1 MPLATSPAL
10 STRDVL
16 ETIVR
21 VVSPFVGE
29 TMARSAAQAH
39 CQKLGIDA
47 GQMRTDQAEAL
58 IARVGAGLNVFVG
71 RDKSTTIVADL
82 RRAIESQGRPR

>member
-1 MPLATSPAL
+1 MATSPAL

-16 ETIVR
+16 TTIVR
-21 VVSPFVGE
+21 VVSPYLGE

-47 GQMRTDQAEAL
+47 ERMQAKDVEAL
-58 IARVGAGLNVFVG
+58 ITRMASGLNVFVG
-71 RDKSTTIVADL
+71 REKSSAIVAEL
-82 RRAIESQGRPR
+82 RQAIAGRGAAS

>member
-1 MPLATSPAL
+1 MATSSAL

-16 ETIVR
+16 TTIVR
-21 VVSPFVGE
+21 VVSPYLGE

-47 GQMRTDQAEAL
+47 ERMLAKDVEAL
-58 IARVGAGLNVFVG
+58 ITRMASGLNVFVG
-71 RDKSTTIVADL
+71 REKSSAIVAEL
-82 RRAIESQGRPR
+82 RQAIAGQGAAS

>member
-1 MPLATSPAL
+1 MATSPAL

-21 VVSPFVGE
+21 VVSPYLGE

-39 CQKLGIDA
+39 CQKLGIEA
-47 GQMRTDQAEAL
+47 GRIQPGEVDAL
-58 IARVGAGLNVFVG
+58 IGKMGAGLNVFVG
-71 RDKSTTIVADL
+71 RDKSSAIVAEL
-82 RRAIESQGRPR
+82 RRAIEGRGAP